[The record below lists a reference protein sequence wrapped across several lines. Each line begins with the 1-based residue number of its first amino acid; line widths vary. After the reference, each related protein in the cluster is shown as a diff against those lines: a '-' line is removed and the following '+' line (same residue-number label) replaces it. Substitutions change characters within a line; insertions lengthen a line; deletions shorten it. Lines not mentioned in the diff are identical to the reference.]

1 MLYGVVFYYILCY
14 NYPMKLYYDKKSND
28 PTYFIQQGFRNGKK
42 TSTRNVKRIG
52 KYSELLAITDDPL
65 AYALEQVAKYN
76 EEIKNAKVSM
86 ELSIDFDKKVIA
98 SDDVVSASDLRNIG
112 YYYLQQIYHDLQIGQ
127 FFRKTTC
134 SRKLEFDPDL
144 VNRFLSYARILD
156 PASKRRTHIHLKDY
170 YERPDF
176 DYVHIL
182 RTMDLM
188 EENYEEYI
196 RHLFDESSKVVKR
209 NTSVCYYD
217 CSNFYFEIESPD
229 CDYIDDVT
237 GEVIN
242 GFRKYGMSKE
252 HRPNPIVE
260 MGLFMD
266 SDGIPLSM
274 CLVAGNQSE
283 QATAVPLE
291 KELVKMFKDKPFI
304 YCADAGLGSYHIRNF
319 NSMGGR
325 AFIVTQSVK
334 KLSGI
339 LQQAVFNDCDYRL
352 LSSGQAVSLE
362 WMKRFDRT
370 EDANRPLYL
379 DKAFKVIP
387 ADNLI
392 DLGLYEEKKYK
403 NGRSR
408 QVKVKGLLPQ
418 KLIIT
423 FSRKMMEYQ
432 RYIRNRQIERAKN
445 LLKGM
450 DPEAYKK
457 GPNDVTRF
465 IKRSSKGKNGE
476 KAVDRYTLDQ
486 ELIAEEEKYDGFY
499 AVATNLDIPE
509 GPADM
514 RDDVKKIL
522 EISGQ
527 RYKIEDCFR
536 LLKTNFSSRPVYH
549 QKKPRII
556 AHFMICYTALLIFRL
571 LQKKMDLAGYHFT
584 PNDIV
589 ETLQNMQ
596 VTNIND
602 LFYAATYEGSQIL
615 TALNAIYPL
624 SQLDRKYY
632 QPKDLNR
639 KFKKI
644 SG

>member
-1 MLYGVVFYYILCY
+1 
-14 NYPMKLYYDKKSND
+14 MKLGYDTKSKD
-28 PTYFIQQGFRNGKK
+28 PTYYIQQGFRNGKK

-52 KYSELLAITDDPL
+52 KHSELLAITDDPL
-65 AYALEQVAKYN
+65 AYAKEQVAKYN

-86 ELSIDFDKKVIA
+86 DLSIDFGQKVRA
-98 SDDVVSASDLRNIG
+98 TDDVVSASTLRNTG
-112 YYYLQQIYHDLQIGQ
+112 YYYIQHIYHDLQVSS
-127 FFRKTTC
+127 FFRKVTET
-134 SRKLEFDPDL
+134 RKMEFDPNL
-144 VNRFLSYARILD
+144 VNRFLTYARILD
-156 PASKRRTHIHLKDY
+156 PASKRQTQLHLADY
-170 YERPDF
+170 YEQPDF
-176 DYVHIL
+176 DYIHIL

-188 EENYEEYI
+188 EENFEGYI
-196 RHLFDESSKVVKR
+196 RHLYEHSSNVVKR

-229 CDYIDDVT
+229 YDYVDEVT
-237 GEVIN
+237 GEIIS

-266 SDGIPLSM
+266 ADGIPLSM
-274 CLVAGNQSE
+274 CLVPGNQSE
-283 QATAVPLE
+283 QTTAVPLE
-291 KELVKMFKDKPFI
+291 KELGRMLKGKPFI

-325 AFIVTQSVK
+325 TFIVTQSIK

-352 LSSGQAVSLE
+352 LSSGEAVSLN
-362 WMKRFDRT
+362 WMKEFDRKD
-370 EDANRPLYL
+370 EANRKLYL

-403 NGRSR
+403 NGKSK

-432 RYIRNRQIERAKN
+432 RFVRNRQIERAKS
-445 LLKGM
+445 LLKNI
-450 DPEAYKK
+450 DPETYKK
-457 GPNDVTRF
+457 GPHDITRF
-465 IKRSSKGKNGE
+465 IKRNSKGKDGE
-476 KAVDRYTLDQ
+476 KAVDRYALDLD
-486 ELIAEEEKYDGFY
+486 LIAEEEKYDGFY
-499 AVATNLDIPE
+499 AVATNLEIAQKPDNMRKDVEDIL
-509 GPADM
+509 G
-514 RDDVKKIL
+514 
-522 EISGQ
+522 ISAQ

-596 VTNIND
+596 VSNVND
-602 LFYAATYEGSQIL
+602 LFYSATYEGSQIL
-615 TALNAIYPL
+615 NALNALYPE

-632 QPKDLNR
+632 QPKDLNK

>member
-1 MLYGVVFYYILCY
+1 
-14 NYPMKLYYDKKSND
+14 MKLNYDKKSKD

-42 TSTRNVKRIG
+42 TSTRNIKRIG
-52 KYSELLAITDDPL
+52 KHSELLAITDDPL
-65 AYALEQVAKYN
+65 AYAKEQVAKAN
-76 EEIKNAKVSM
+76 EEMKNAKVSM
-86 ELSIDFDKKVIA
+86 DLSIDFDRKVRA
-98 SDDVVSASDLRNIG
+98 SDDVVSASTLRNIG
-112 YYYLQQIYHDLQIGQ
+112 YYYLQQIYHDLQIGS
-127 FFRKTTC
+127 FFKSVTGE
-134 SRKLEFDPDL
+134 KKIEFDPNL
-144 VNRFLSYARILD
+144 VNRFLTCARILS
-156 PASKRRTHIHLKDY
+156 PASKLRTHTHLADY
-170 YERPDF
+170 YENPVF

-196 RHLFDESSKVVKR
+196 GHLYKNSSNVVKR

-229 CDYIDDVT
+229 IDYVDEVT
-237 GEVIN
+237 GEIIN
-242 GFRKYGMSKE
+242 GFRKFGISKE

-266 SDGIPLSM
+266 ADGIPLSM
-274 CLVAGNQSE
+274 CLVPGNQSE
-283 QATAVPLE
+283 QTTAVPLE
-291 KELVKMFKDKPFI
+291 KELSRMLEGKPFI

-325 AFIVTQSVK
+325 AFIVTQSIK
-334 KLSGI
+334 KLSEV

-352 LSSGQAVSLE
+352 LSSGESVSLQ
-362 WMKRFDRT
+362 WMKEFDRMD
-370 EDANRPLYL
+370 EANQTFYL
-379 DKAFKVIP
+379 DKAFKVLP
-387 ADNLI
+387 ADNLV
-392 DLGLYEEKKYK
+392 DLGLYEEQKLK
-403 NGRSR
+403 NGKNRM
-408 QVKVKGLLPQ
+408 VKVKGLLPQ

-432 RYIRNRQIERAKN
+432 RFVRNRQIERAKN
-445 LLKGM
+445 LLKNI
-450 DPEAYKK
+450 DPETYKK

-476 KAVDRYTLDQ
+476 KAVDRYALDLD
-486 ELIAEEEKYDGFY
+486 LIAEEEKYDGFY
-499 AVATNLDIPE
+499 AVATNL
-509 GPADM
+509 
-514 RDDVKKIL
+514 
-522 EISGQ
+522 EISETPITMKAEVGQILDISAQ

-536 LLKTNFSSRPVYH
+536 LMKTNFSSRPVYH
-549 QKKPRII
+549 RNKPRII

-571 LQKKMDLAGYHFT
+571 LQKKLDLAGFHFT

-596 VTNIND
+596 VTGIND

-615 TALNAIYPL
+615 TALNTIYPL
-624 SQLDRKYY
+624 SGLDRKYY
-632 QPKDLNR
+632 QPKDLNK

>member
-1 MLYGVVFYYILCY
+1 
-14 NYPMKLYYDKKSND
+14 MKLGYDTKSKD
-28 PTYFIQQGFRNGKK
+28 PTYYIQQGFRNGKK

-52 KYSELLAITDDPL
+52 KHSELLAITDDPL
-65 AYALEQVAKYN
+65 AYDKEQVAKYN

-86 ELSIDFDKKVIA
+86 DLSIDFGQKVRA
-98 SDDVVSASDLRNIG
+98 TDDVVSASTLRNTG
-112 YYYLQQIYHDLQIGQ
+112 YYYIQHIYHDLQVSS
-127 FFRKTTC
+127 FFRKVTET
-134 SRKLEFDPDL
+134 RKMEFDPDL
-144 VNRFLSYARILD
+144 VNRFLTYARILD
-156 PASKRRTHIHLKDY
+156 PASKRQTQLHLADY
-170 YERPDF
+170 YEQPDF
-176 DYVHIL
+176 DYIHIL

-188 EENYEEYI
+188 EENFEGYI
-196 RHLFDESSKVVKR
+196 RHLYEHSSNVVKR

-229 CDYIDDVT
+229 YDYVDEVT
-237 GEVIN
+237 GEIIS

-266 SDGIPLSM
+266 ADGIPLSM
-274 CLVAGNQSE
+274 CLVPGNQSE
-283 QATAVPLE
+283 QTTAVPLE
-291 KELVKMFKDKPFI
+291 KELGRMLKGKPFI

-325 AFIVTQSVK
+325 TFIVTQSIK

-339 LQQAVFNDCDYRL
+339 LQQAVFNNCDYRL
-352 LSSGQAVSLE
+352 LSSGEAVSLN
-362 WMKRFDRT
+362 WMKEFDRKD
-370 EDANRPLYL
+370 EANRKLYL

-403 NGRSR
+403 NGKSK

-432 RYIRNRQIERAKN
+432 RFVRNRQIERAKS
-445 LLKGM
+445 LLKNI
-450 DPEAYKK
+450 DPETYKK
-457 GPNDVTRF
+457 GPHDITRF
-465 IKRSSKGKNGE
+465 IKRNSKGKDGE
-476 KAVDRYTLDQ
+476 KAVDRYALDLD
-486 ELIAEEEKYDGFY
+486 LIAEEEKYDGFY
-499 AVATNLDIPE
+499 AVATNLEIAQKPDNMRKDVEDIL
-509 GPADM
+509 G
-514 RDDVKKIL
+514 
-522 EISGQ
+522 ISAQ

-596 VTNIND
+596 VSNVND
-602 LFYAATYEGSQIL
+602 LFYSATYEGSQIL
-615 TALNAIYPL
+615 NALNALYPE

-632 QPKDLNR
+632 QPKDLNK